1 MGNVPRDVIKG
12 LGPGEEVQL
21 FIKTKIY
28 HPRINVD
35 SVVLT
40 NERIILRQPNRLL
53 RKRHSP
59 GFPYTDLATPTL
71 DKGALRS
78 SIKTQFKSTGKPF
91 VLDNLPNSDAE
102 KAFGVIQSNIAR
114 YQTPFSGG
122 SVANASFGP
131 ALGTAM
137 GVTCRKCGH
146 AARQGSKFCDSCG
159 AKLK

>member
-1 MGNVPRDVIKG
+1 MGNLPRDVIKG

-40 NERIILRQPNRLL
+40 NERIILRETNRLL
-53 RKRHSP
+53 GRRHSP
-59 GFPYTDLATPTL
+59 AYLYTDLVTPTL
-71 DKGALRS
+71 DKGPLRS
-78 SIKTQFKSTGKPF
+78 SIKSQLKSTGKPF

-102 KAFGVIQSNIAR
+102 KAYGVIQSNIAR
-114 YQTPFSGG
+114 YQTPFSTGP
-122 SVANASFGP
+122 VANAPCGP
-131 ALGTAM
+131 TAGSPMGTI
-137 GVTCRKCGH
+137 CRKCGH